1 LGLGVRLQKL
11 WYQTLIIVVGLAALG
26 FGLGAIAIVYSQV
39 AVWLRTAVWTP
50 HTIAEQLFQLGLG
63 YPYVQNWLGVQ
74 AIIDNVLGWPA
85 SLGDFLMAA
94 GMFFTLG
101 WLIMRVDA
109 IRDAERA
116 IQRKKEWAEKSREEI
131 QEAASRSKSD
141 FDFTQEIEEILGEK
155 RWPWGRR

>member
-1 LGLGVRLQKL
+1 
-11 WYQTLIIVVGLAALG
+11 
-26 FGLGAIAIVYSQV
+26 
-39 AVWLRTAVWTP
+39 
-50 HTIAEQLFQLGLG
+50 
-63 YPYVQNWLGVQ
+63 
-74 AIIDNVLGWPA
+74 
-85 SLGDFLMAA
+85 MAA

-116 IQRKKEWAEKSREEI
+116 IQRKKEWAEKSKEEI
-131 QEAASRSKSD
+131 QGAANRSKSD